1 MASHDC
7 ICRLQPDEIA
17 QHLMSLNAVGLQPE
31 NADQVPSLA
40 GLYAIHNKNTG
51 VCLWVGITDNLR
63 DRIFNQHYK
72 QGGDERAGADLIRVV
87 QLNIFQSPQA
97 ETRAKAQEWIRE
109 NCVVR
114 WLVLASERQLRK
126 RLNPIW
132 GKR

>member
-1 MASHDC
+1 MANQDC

-17 QHLMSLNAVGLQPE
+17 QHLMSLNAIDLKPE
-31 NADQVPSLA
+31 NADQVPSVA
-40 GLYAIHNKNTG
+40 GLYAIHNKSTG
-51 VCLWVGITDNLR
+51 VCLWVGITDNVR

-72 QGGDERAGADLIRVV
+72 QGGDEKAGSDLIRLV
-87 QLNIFQSPQA
+87 QRHIFESVDRATRPQA
-97 ETRAKAQEWIRE
+97 QKWIRE

-114 WLVLASERQLRK
+114 WLALASERQLRK